1 MMSLDVFILTSFLLY
16 LLHILYL
23 VQLSHTCSDFSHLL
37 KVMILETRILHHLIQ
52 VLLSS
57 PLMKQLTCHVD
68 NISLIHIFG
77 LSIQW
82 CDLFQV
88 LGADVYLFSVYT
100 FAQVTHFIISYGTW
114 FIALMA
120 SPYAVLFPTCLCLIL
135 AEFGSSVY
143 ISIQFEF
150 H

>member
-1 MMSLDVFILTSFLLY
+1 MVLELPVLIPLVFYLICLVPLGSSLNPFSCSWFRCSFFWLWINIWFMALIPLALHSFWLWFAFSRRLSKSCCSLDVFILTSFLLY

-77 LSIQW
+77 LDI
-82 CDLFQV
+82 
-88 LGADVYLFSVYT
+88 
-100 FAQVTHFIISYGTW
+100 
-114 FIALMA
+114 
-120 SPYAVLFPTCLCLIL
+120 
-135 AEFGSSVY
+135 
-143 ISIQFEF
+143 
-150 H
+150 